1 MNRIRGVFQLFPAR
15 PRSGAPGSELAYG
28 KQGQAGGVDRR
39 LQQAVGESCGLAAAV
54 FALWV
59 GVAPAGSAA
68 AATPVTLTAATEA
81 PAAEANDDSYVHGSS
96 FGAGAVDAEYID
108 AGTVD
113 AGAEAGSARLDDGN
127 LSLDFQDIE
136 VRAALQLIAEFCGF
150 NLVVSDSVAGRITLR
165 LEDVPWEQALAL
177 ILKMRGLG
185 QWREG
190 DVLLVAPA
198 EEVAARKRLEY
209 ENTRALADLEPLGSA
224 FIQVRYAKAAHLFEL
239 FAASAGE
246 GSLFSPRGRV
256 IVDERTNAIILTDT
270 AANIEAFRQVIGR
283 LDVPVRQVLIESR
296 IVTTSNNASERLGI
310 RWGGGAVT
318 NNGRSHI
325 RYGGSLA
332 TLGELHDSG
341 ATEPGGIGL
350 SYPEGLVVDLGVS
363 RSGASSFGVGITGDG
378 YLVDLE
384 ISALA
389 AEGFAEVVARPQVV
403 TADRTAAVI
412 ESGVEIPYQEA
423 TSSGATSTAFKDA
436 VLSLQVT
443 PQITADD
450 RIVMQ
455 LDVKQDTVGQIF
467 NGIPSIN
474 TNRIRTEVL
483 VDDGQ
488 TVVLGGIFQKIR
500 NRSKDKTPL
509 LGDVPHLGRLFRRDA
524 ESEDEQELL
533 VFVTPSIL
541 KEQSLNSPAANR

>member
-1 MNRIRGVFQLFPAR
+1 MNTVAIALVVVAATGAAGNLSDQEKFATEIPAR
-15 PRSGAPGSELAYG
+15 QEARGNPPPHLDGEETFAYRPDGRRSPFRPSRPGA
-28 KQGQAGGVDRR
+28 
-39 LQQAVGESCGLAAAV
+39 
-54 FALWV
+54 
-59 GVAPAGSAA
+59 
-68 AATPVTLTAATEA
+68 
-81 PAAEANDDSYVHGSS
+81 
-96 FGAGAVDAEYID
+96 
-108 AGTVD
+108 
-113 AGAEAGSARLDDGN
+113 AGAESMAAPPGDGGTGAESARFDNGN

-136 VRAALQLIAEFCGF
+136 VRAALRSIAELCGL
-150 NLVVSDSVAGRITLR
+150 NLVASDAVAGRITVR
-165 LEDVPWEQALAL
+165 LEGVPWEQALAL
-177 ILKMRGLG
+177 ILKMKGLG

-190 DVLLVAPA
+190 NVLLVAPA
-198 EEVAARKRLEY
+198 EEIAARERLEF
-209 ENTRALADLEPLGSA
+209 ENEQALADLAPLTSE
-224 FIQVRYAKAAHLFEL
+224 FIQVRYANAAHLLGL

-246 GSLFSPRGRV
+246 GSLLSPRGRV

-270 AANIEAFRQVIGR
+270 AANIEAFRRVIGR

-296 IVTTSNNASERLGI
+296 IVTTSNNFSEQLGI
-310 RWGGGAVT
+310 RWGGGAIK
-318 NNGRSHI
+318 NNGPANL

-341 ATEPGGIGL
+341 AGADDRIGL

-403 TADRTAAVI
+403 TADKSPAVI

-436 VLSLQVT
+436 VLSLKVT

-467 NGIPSIN
+467 NGIPTIN
-474 TNRIRTEVL
+474 TNQIRTEVL
-483 VDDGQ
+483 VNDGQ
-488 TVVLGGIFQKIR
+488 TVVLGGIFQTVR
-500 NRSKDKTPL
+500 NFSTDKTPL
-509 LGDVPHLGRLFRRDA
+509 LGDVPHLGRLFRRK
-524 ESEDEQELL
+524 SEQDDEQELL

-541 KEQSLNSPAANR
+541 EQEAPVSRPRGPVNRRNRPSR